1 MAVYCLSDIHGM
13 AGAFHKM
20 LEVIRFGPKDTL
32 YVIGD
37 VIDRGEEGIA
47 LLREIMEMENAVML
61 LGNHEYMMLEA
72 LRPGATPTEIGHWQ
86 RNGCLPT
93 IAAFEALPGPERKRI
108 LDYLRSLP
116 DCLDVTV
123 RGTRYFL
130 VHGFPGENT
139 HDAVWNRPRD
149 SAQENPLPGRQVIV
163 GHTPVPF
170 LIARN
175 EIQEEAYF
183 RRLEQE
189 NRHVEILRAPGF
201 IDIDCGCGHSA
212 PGCCLAC
219 LRLDDG
225 MAFYVPGRRGVD
237 A

>member
-13 AGAFHKM
+13 AGAFHRM
-20 LEVIRFGPKDTL
+20 LETIRFTDEDTL

-37 VIDRGEEGIA
+37 VIDRGERGIA
-47 LLREIMEMENAVML
+47 LLQELMAMDNAVML
-61 LGNHEYMMLEA
+61 LGNHEYMMLDA
-72 LRPGATPTEIGHWQ
+72 LRPGATPVEIGRWQ
-86 RNGCLPT
+86 RNGCRPT
-93 IAAFEALPGPERKRI
+93 AEAFLKLSPREQKAL
-108 LDYLRSLP
+108 LDYLKGLP

-149 SAQENPLPGRQVIV
+149 ASQENPLPGRRLIV

-170 LIARN
+170 LVATTD
-175 EIQEEAYF
+175 EEEEAYF
-183 RRLEQE
+183 RTLEQE
-189 NRHVEILRAPGF
+189 NRHVEILKAPGF

-212 PGCCLAC
+212 PGCCLGC

-225 MAFYVPGRRGVD
+225 MEFYVPGRRGFD
-237 A
+237 T